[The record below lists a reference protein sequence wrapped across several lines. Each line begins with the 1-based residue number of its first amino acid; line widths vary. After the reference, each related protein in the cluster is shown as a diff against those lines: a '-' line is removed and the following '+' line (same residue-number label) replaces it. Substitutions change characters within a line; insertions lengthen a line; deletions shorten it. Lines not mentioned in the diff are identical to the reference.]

1 MDGEVISAII
11 TAIATVFIA
20 WFTGTLWQSNKAQLR
35 HQRQIERPYVS
46 GGGAPASNDRTVFVL
61 TVQNYGRTP
70 GVISH
75 YAVELCLRGN
85 LPPAPDYL
93 NANYTWVS
101 WVATIS
107 PGGQT
112 IPLTTRPIPIGPNP
126 VAYGRFRYTTVG
138 RTEEFIFS
146 FILPVG
152 VGDNHSIVANVNPEY
167 TRST

>member
-93 NANYTWVS
+93 NANYPWVS

-112 IPLTTRPIPIGPNP
+112 IPLTTRPIPS
-126 VAYGRFRYTTVG
+126 ALTSSL
-138 RTEEFIFS
+138 TEGFD
-146 FILPVG
+146 ILPLG
-152 VGDNHSIVANVNPEY
+152 GLKNLSSASSYLWGSATII
-167 TRST
+167 RLWLM